1 MREEQN
7 RKEKRRKNKSLF
19 DTTKKNHKLS
29 KIKNIF
35 KYEKL
40 TPYFK

>member
-19 DTTKKNHKLS
+19 DTTKKPQTF
-29 KIKNIF
+29 KNKKHF
-35 KYEKL
+35 
-40 TPYFK
+40 

>member
-19 DTTKKNHKLS
+19 DTTKNHKLS